1 MIEMRKRKRSE
12 TASFFLAKMFYFLL
26 FVSRILYLNLYAS
39 RVSLYQH
46 MPWWSS
52 WCFLSHLPSHARY
65 QLCSTGYVVHA
76 WFISNTHGSNHF
88 VIRIFGRRRA
98 LFTTP
103 LIQHWYCGP
112 ISDSVFG
119 ELNTPQQ
126 KRQRY
131 GSVQE
136 ATEPVAKGKRGSP
149 RGNRASR
156 QRQARQPMHILFRFS
171 SESFFLSQG
180 FTVYL

>member
-103 LIQHWYCGP
+103 LIQHQGGDP
-112 ISDSVFG
+112 DREPLRRVLQ
-119 ELNTPQQ
+119 ERPA
-126 KRQRY
+126 REPRAAAE
-131 GSVQE
+131 VQE
-136 ATEPVAKGKRGSP
+136 EPRP
-149 RGNRASR
+149 RGRPADTWRRRSLVSISSQCFSNFCRA
-156 QRQARQPMHILFRFS
+156 
-171 SESFFLSQG
+171 
-180 FTVYL
+180 